1 VAVSH
6 PAYTRMQV
14 DERRRQL
21 LDAGAELFAKH
32 SFEEIS
38 MRELAEAAGVSKP
51 LLYHYF
57 PSKIDLF
64 KAAVSEKAEELQ
76 RLIEPSSDLP
86 AIEQLSQV
94 LDSYLAWIEDNAQTW
109 SKLLQS
115 AATLPEAR
123 ELVEDFRQRTMDL
136 VLAQLTEGRKP
147 RPALR
152 IAIKGWLG
160 YMDAAILDWTE
171 SKDLPRAKLRELL
184 LAAFGAALM
193 AATQADPRVRL
204 RLD

>member
-1 VAVSH
+1 VSQ

-76 RLIEPSSDLP
+76 RLIEPSSDRP

-123 ELVEDFRQRTMDL
+123 ELVEGFRQRTMDL
-136 VLAQLTEGRKP
+136 ILAQLTEGRKP

-193 AATQADPRVRL
+193 AARQADPRVRL

>member
-1 VAVSH
+1 MSQ

-76 RLIEPSSDLP
+76 RLIEPSSDRP

-123 ELVEDFRQRTMDL
+123 ELVEGFRQRTMDL
-136 VLAQLTEGRKP
+136 ILAQLTEGRKP

-171 SKDLPRAKLRELL
+171 RKDLARAKLRELL
-184 LAAFGAALM
+184 LAAFGAALV
-193 AATQADPRVRL
+193 AARQADPRVRL

>member
-1 VAVSH
+1 VSQ

-76 RLIEPSSDLP
+76 RLIEPSSDGP

-123 ELVEDFRQRTMDL
+123 ELVEGFRQRTMDL
-136 VLAQLTEGRKP
+136 ILAQLTEGRKP

-160 YMDAAILDWTE
+160 YMDAAILDWSE

-193 AATQADPRVRL
+193 AAGQADRRVRL

>member
-1 VAVSH
+1 VSQ

-14 DERRRQL
+14 DERRRHL

-76 RLIEPSSDLP
+76 RLIEPSSDGP

-123 ELVEDFRQRTMDL
+123 ELVEGFRQRTMDL
-136 VLAQLTEGRKP
+136 ILAQLTEGRKP

-160 YMDAAILDWTE
+160 YMDAAILDWSE

-193 AATQADPRVRL
+193 AAGQADRRVRL

>member
-1 VAVSH
+1 
-6 PAYTRMQV
+6 MQI

-21 LDAGAELFAKH
+21 LDAGAELFATH

-76 RLIEPSSDLP
+76 RLIEPSSDVP

-123 ELVEDFRQRTMDL
+123 DLVEGFRQRTMNL
-136 VLAQLTEGRKP
+136 ILAQLTEGRKP

-193 AATQADPRVRL
+193 AARQADPRVRL

>member
-1 VAVSH
+1 VSQ

-64 KAAVSEKAEELQ
+64 KAAVSEKAEQLQ
-76 RLIEPSSDLP
+76 RLIEPSSDRP

-123 ELVEDFRQRTMDL
+123 ELVEGFRQRTMDL
-136 VLAQLTEGRKP
+136 ILAQLTEGRKP

-193 AATQADPRVRL
+193 AARQADPRVRL

>member
-1 VAVSH
+1 VSQ

-76 RLIEPSSDLP
+76 RLIEPSSDGP

-123 ELVEDFRQRTMDL
+123 DLVEGFRQRTMNL
-136 VLAQLTEGRKP
+136 ILAQLTEGRKP

-193 AATQADPRVRL
+193 AARQADPRVRL

>member
-1 VAVSH
+1 VSQ

-14 DERRRQL
+14 DERRRHL

-76 RLIEPSSDLP
+76 RLIEPSSDGP

-123 ELVEDFRQRTMDL
+123 ELVEGFRQRTMDL
-136 VLAQLTEGRKP
+136 ILAQLTEGRKP

-160 YMDAAILDWTE
+160 YMDAAILDWSE

-193 AATQADPRVRL
+193 AARQADRRVRL

>member
-1 VAVSH
+1 VSQ

-76 RLIEPSSDLP
+76 RLIEPSSDGP

-123 ELVEDFRQRTMDL
+123 ELVEGFRQRTMDL
-136 VLAQLTEGRKP
+136 ILAQLTEGRKP

-160 YMDAAILDWTE
+160 YMDAAILDWSE

-193 AATQADPRVRL
+193 AARQADRRVRL

>member
-1 VAVSH
+1 
-6 PAYTRMQV
+6 MQV

-76 RLIEPSSDLP
+76 RLIEPSSGRP

-123 ELVEDFRQRTMDL
+123 ELVEGFRQRTMDL
-136 VLAQLTEGRKP
+136 ILAQLTEGRKP

-193 AATQADPRVRL
+193 AARQADPRVRL

>member
-1 VAVSH
+1 
-6 PAYTRMQV
+6 MQV

-76 RLIEPSSDLP
+76 RLIEPSSDGP

-123 ELVEDFRQRTMDL
+123 ELVEGFRQRTMDL
-136 VLAQLTEGRKP
+136 ILAQLTEGRKP

-193 AATQADPRVRL
+193 AARQADPRVRL